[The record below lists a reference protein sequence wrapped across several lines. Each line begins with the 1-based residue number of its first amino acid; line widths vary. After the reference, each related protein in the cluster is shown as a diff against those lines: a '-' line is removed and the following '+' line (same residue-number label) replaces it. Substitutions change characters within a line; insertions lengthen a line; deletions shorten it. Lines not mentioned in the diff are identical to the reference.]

1 MNKSHRKT
9 NKIMNLL
16 IRYYKL
22 IQIYNY
28 KKRFQLL
35 NKNRLNN

>member
-9 NKIMNLL
+9 NKTMNLQ
-16 IRYYKL
+16 IRYNKL

-28 KKRFQLL
+28 KKRFQQL

>member
-9 NKIMNLL
+9 NKIMNLQ
-16 IRYYKL
+16 IRYNKL

-28 KKRFQLL
+28 KKRFQQL